1 MSDPRPP
8 APTDARSSLLDR
20 SEERFALLVESVQDY
35 GIFMLDATGHVM
47 SWNRG
52 AEKINGWQ
60 AHEIIGRSFET
71 FYTPE
76 AIAAH
81 WPQTE
86 LRCATADGRFEDRGW
101 RVRKDGTQFWA
112 NVIITALRGPD
123 GELRGFGK
131 VTRDLTEQ
139 RLQEEALR
147 QSEEQFRLLVESV
160 SDYAIFMLDP
170 QGHIRTWNSGARA
183 IHGHEAADV
192 LGSHFSRFFTPDDRA
207 AGRPQRELDTARR
220 LGHAQDQGWRLRADG
235 SVFWAEVM
243 VTPVMNAQGDLRG
256 FAKVTRDLSEQRRLT
271 ELEHASQRMSEFL
284 AMLGHELRNPLA
296 PIRNAV
302 SILNLQTPLPEV
314 VARTRDIIGRQ
325 VGHLTRLV
333 DDLLDVGRIVTGKIL
348 LQPELIDYRETVQA
362 SLEAVRPLIDAKRHH
377 LRVTLP
383 PQPVWMTG
391 DPTRLAQA
399 LQNLLGNACRYTPEG
414 GEIALAVHI
423 DGQACITTVS
433 DNGQG
438 IEAGALERIFELFAQ
453 GEAERTPHD
462 SGLGIGLSLAR
473 TLVEQHG
480 GMLSCHSDGPGRG
493 STFTVRLPLR
503 REAATPAAAPQ
514 AAPEA
519 PAALRVLVVDDNRD
533 SADTMVELLGMLGHE
548 PLAAYGAE
556 AALRAAG
563 SFYPQLA
570 LIDLNMPDGDGF
582 SVLQRLRALL
592 TPQPLLAAA
601 MTGYGQQSDREH
613 TLAAGFDAHLTKPV
627 GIEQIEQLLLQ
638 ATAG

>member
-1 MSDPRPP
+1 M
-8 APTDARSSLLDR
+8 LDR

-35 GIFMLDATGHVM
+35 GIFMLDVNGHVM
-47 SWNRG
+47 SWNLG
-52 AEKINGWQ
+52 AEKIKGWK

-71 FYTPE
+71 FYTAD

-86 LRCATADGRFEDRGW
+86 LRLAAADGRFEDKGW
-101 RVRKDGTQFWA
+101 RVRKDGSQFWA

-123 GELRGFGK
+123 GTLRGFAK

-147 QSEEQFRLLVESV
+147 QSEEMFRLLVESV

-183 IHGHEAADV
+183 IHGYEAADV
-192 LGSHFSRFFTPDDRA
+192 LGSHFARFFSPEDRA
-207 AGRPQRELDTARR
+207 AGRPQRELETARR
-220 LGHAQDQGWRLRADG
+220 RGHAQDQGWRLRADG

-243 VTPVMNAQGDLRG
+243 LTPVMNAHGELRG
-256 FAKVTRDLSEQRRLT
+256 FAKVTRDLSEQRRMA

-302 SILNLQTPLPEV
+302 SILNLQRPLPEV
-314 VARTRDIIGRQ
+314 VERTRDIIGRQ

-348 LQPELIDYRETVQA
+348 LQPESIDYRETVQA
-362 SLEAVRPLIDAKRHH
+362 SLEAVRPLVDAKGHH
-377 LRVTLP
+377 LSVTLP
-383 PQPVWMTG
+383 PEPVWMTG

-423 DGQACITTVS
+423 EGQACITTVS

-438 IEAGALERIFELFAQ
+438 IAADALERIFELFVQ
-453 GEAERTPHD
+453 GDAERTPHD

-480 GMLSCHSDGPGRG
+480 GMLGAYSEGPGLG
-493 STFTVRLPLR
+493 SLFTMRLPLR
-503 REAATPAAAPQ
+503 REAATPPAGRP

-519 PAALRVLVVDDNRD
+519 HTGLRVLVVDDNRD
-533 SADTMVELLGMLGHE
+533 SADTMVELLSMLGHD

-556 AALRAAG
+556 AAVRAAG
-563 SFYPQLA
+563 SFCPQLA

-613 TLAAGFDAHLTKPV
+613 TLAAGFNAHLTKPV
-627 GIEQIEQLLLQ
+627 GIDQIEQLLQL
-638 ATAG
+638 AIDPH